1 MRGNQKW
8 LPRFLVMV
16 KWHMG
21 ASKKSEFA
29 QMQGVEKITQ
39 RRSWDEIWF
48 FRGIHELD
56 QQNSNS

>member
-1 MRGNQKW
+1 MKPASQAQQTEAMRGNQKW

-21 ASKKSEFA
+21 ASKKPEFA

-39 RRSWDEIWF
+39 R
-48 FRGIHELD
+48 GI
-56 QQNSNS
+56 